1 MGVLG
6 FLWHLLNF
14 IAPALVLAALLTPAA
29 VGWRGLA
36 LAGPRAQRCARV
48 WAVLTG
54 LGLAVLLAGLLVHGR
69 DGKMSTYAVLVLV
82 LGAAVVWWR
91 GRR

>member
-1 MGVLG
+1 
-6 FLWHLLNF
+6 
-14 IAPALVLAALLTPAA
+14 
-29 VGWRGLA
+29 
-36 LAGPRAQRCARV
+36 V

-82 LGAAVVWWR
+82 LGTAVAWWR